1 MFECASKQIRF
12 CYAIAAYILM
22 NNSSFMSSE
31 YIADSLL
38 FTAVGKTSVVMR
50 CVRDMFDKE
59 VGSTIGAAFFTYK
72 M

>member
-1 MFECASKQIRF
+1 
-12 CYAIAAYILM
+12 M
-22 NNSSFMSSE
+22 NNRSFMPSK